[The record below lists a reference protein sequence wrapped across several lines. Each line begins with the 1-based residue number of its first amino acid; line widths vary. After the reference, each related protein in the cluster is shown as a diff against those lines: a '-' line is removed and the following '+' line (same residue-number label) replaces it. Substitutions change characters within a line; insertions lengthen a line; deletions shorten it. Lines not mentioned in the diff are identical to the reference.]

1 MSPPVSGAA
10 ISGRS
15 RSLIITQ
22 QPPTHPPGDDHEG
35 SPSALSR
42 PGFRYGRRI
51 VARLNS
57 MHTTAGLSTVALLLV
72 AAPHHYDRVPGG
84 PVALVVCGSPLST
97 LIALFA
103 LLTVSAVRGRGRSER
118 RIDHQRNRAVTRAAP
133 TISTV
138 LVALCVLYAMWS
150 RPGRRSTGLL
160 PTAEIMYSGIPLAQ
174 GVIVVALAIAGTVMF
189 RSASTPRILLRGL
202 APATAVTLA
211 FARYNMM
218 TAGAE
223 QGLADRLGNYGE
235 PGTESGPL
243 AGPRP

>member
-15 RSLIITQ
+15 RPLIITQ
-22 QPPTHPPGDDHEG
+22 QPPAHPPGDDHEG

-57 MHTTAGLSTVALLLV
+57 MHTTAGPSTVALLLV
-72 AAPHHYDRVPGG
+72 
-84 PVALVVCGSPLST
+84 
-97 LIALFA
+97 
-103 LLTVSAVRGRGRSER
+103 
-118 RIDHQRNRAVTRAAP
+118 AAP

-138 LVALCVLYAMWS
+138 LVALCILYAMWS

-202 APATAVTLA
+202 APAIAVTLA

-218 TAGAE
+218 TAGAV

-235 PGTESGPL
+235 PGTGSGPL
-243 AGPRP
+243 AGPRPSGPAPPTLRTAQLLGAGRPRPHPADVDVVPVDGAVGSW

>member
-1 MSPPVSGAA
+1 LAAGHDERVDAIAPVITYWNLADALFPDGVFKASDPP
-10 ISGRS
+10 
-15 RSLIITQ
+15 
-22 QPPTHPPGDDHEG
+22 PPGDDHEG

-72 AAPHHYDRVPGG
+72 
-84 PVALVVCGSPLST
+84 
-97 LIALFA
+97 
-103 LLTVSAVRGRGRSER
+103 
-118 RIDHQRNRAVTRAAP
+118 AAP

-202 APATAVTLA
+202 APATA
-211 FARYNMM
+211 FALYNMM
-218 TAGAE
+218 TTGAV

-243 AGPRP
+243 AGPRPSGPTPPTLRTAQLLGAGRPRPDPADVDVAPADGAVGSW